1 MSFSIRRLMCANC
14 LLLLAVIGL
23 GSQAG
28 CRVLR
33 GRGLTKDPTIAR
45 ELSLQGADALEQH
58 KYSEAETMFAEAVRL
73 SPNDERAH
81 WGLAEV
87 QWQRGERPS
96 ATSHMAEAVRLSGG
110 SPDLQVRLGRMFFD
124 QQDYHNA
131 LQQSDAALKCKRDD
145 AAAWALKGDVLRML
159 GDREQALDCYHR
171 ALIHR
176 PDWPEIQVAVAEM
189 YQAMNRPERA
199 LATLDRLSDQHGAGH
214 VPPRAWV
221 LRGRTLA
228 AMGETAEART
238 TLRQAALKLGPDNS
252 DLLLEIAQTQMEL
265 GDLVEAKLCLG
276 RSMAEKPDNP
286 QALALQSRLD
296 ESFARLSSTNMPNIP
311 ASWNR

>member
-14 LLLLAVIGL
+14 LLLTAVIGL
-23 GSQAG
+23 SSQAG

-131 LQQSDAALKCKRDD
+131 LQQSDAAAQMQGAMMPRHGRLGGC
-145 AAAWALKGDVLRML
+145 AAHAGRS
-159 GDREQALDCYHR
+159 RTALDCYHR

-176 PDWPEIQVAVAEM
+176 PDWPEIEVAVAEM
-189 YQAMNRPERA
+189 YQAMNRPEQA

-214 VPPRAWV
+214 VPRELGA
-221 LRGRTLA
+221 LRGC
-228 AMGETAEART
+228 
-238 TLRQAALKLGPDNS
+238 RQAA
-252 DLLLEIAQTQMEL
+252 ME
-265 GDLVEAKLCLG
+265 
-276 RSMAEKPDNP
+276 
-286 QALALQSRLD
+286 
-296 ESFARLSSTNMPNIP
+296 
-311 ASWNR
+311 